1 MFIYFSEV
9 LTYYYTE
16 RDRVVTLYSPTAP
29 DGTMLRKYAN
39 SGNYDVAMVGLSG
52 TAKFFGGKL
61 IAKVRP
67 QYWHRNITGE
77 YSLSLNEVTCS
88 AQLTWYFGNFYLFGW
103 YMTPSTYIPDESGMK
118 EHTPSSYQIQL
129 GWGKGG
135 WRLSATAHNFLCS
148 SWETSRQELYSR
160 NYSFDKRDFG
170 IDGHM
175 RFQLSATYTFGYG
188 KKVQRGNEVSGGS
201 SSSSAILK

>member
-1 MFIYFSEV
+1 
-9 LTYYYTE
+9 
-16 RDRVVTLYSPTAP
+16 
-29 DGTMLRKYAN
+29 
-39 SGNYDVAMVGLSG
+39 
-52 TAKFFGGKL
+52 
-61 IAKVRP
+61 
-67 QYWHRNITGE
+67 
-77 YSLSLNEVTCS
+77 
-88 AQLTWYFGNFYLFGW
+88 
-103 YMTPSTYIPDESGMK
+103 MTPSTYIPDESGMK

-135 WRLSATAHNFLCS
+135 WRLSATAHNFLRS